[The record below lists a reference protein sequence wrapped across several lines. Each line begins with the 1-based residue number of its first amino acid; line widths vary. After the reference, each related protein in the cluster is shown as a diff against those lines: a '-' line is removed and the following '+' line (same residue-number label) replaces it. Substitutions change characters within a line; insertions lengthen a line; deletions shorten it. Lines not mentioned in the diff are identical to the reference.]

1 MINGICYPCRLNQTK
16 AASEYRIREKV
27 NQNKLT
33 SDQQMAHLLLDFK
46 HVAIDPYPTQAS
58 TTFFMQVL
66 IKFLFFAAS
75 ASVSSSSAAVHAA
88 HAALYSSKYVA
99 KVL

>member
-46 HVAIDPYPTQAS
+46 HVAIDPYIETIGNDRSNDGSNDGSNGNYERNQS
-58 TTFFMQVL
+58 MMENVEEME
-66 IKFLFFAAS
+66 
-75 ASVSSSSAAVHAA
+75 
-88 HAALYSSKYVA
+88 SKRIF
-99 KVL
+99 